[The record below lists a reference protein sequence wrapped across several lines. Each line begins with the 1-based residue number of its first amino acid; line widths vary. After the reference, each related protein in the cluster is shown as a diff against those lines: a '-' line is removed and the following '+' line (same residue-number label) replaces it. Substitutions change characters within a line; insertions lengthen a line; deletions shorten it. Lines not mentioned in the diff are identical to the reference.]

1 MKLTITH
8 QDSYSRGQLLLR
20 TLLGWLYIG
29 IPNGFLMF
37 FVGIWAGIL
46 GFVAFWIVLFTGK
59 YPENFFLFQI
69 KFINWSLRLSAAMT
83 HLVDGT
89 PAIGI
94 NGTSEKVFLEV
105 ERPEKINQLLVLVRI
120 IFGIFYVAIPHGFC
134 LFFRAIGAGVLMF
147 LSWWAILITGKYP
160 EKWHAFAVGT
170 SRWTSRLQLYM
181 GFFTDTYPPF
191 SGKE

>member
-59 YPENFFLFQI
+59 YPENFFTFQI
-69 KFINWSLRLSAAMT
+69 KFMNWSLRFSAAMT
-83 HLVDGT
+83 NLVDGT
-89 PAIGI
+89 PSIGI
-94 NGTSEKVFLEV
+94 DGTSDKVSLEV

-120 IFGIFYVAIPHGFC
+120 LLGVFYVAIPHGFC
-134 LFFRAIGAGVLMF
+134 LVFRGIGAGVLMF
-147 LSWWAILITGKYP
+147 LSWWVVLFTGNYP

-170 SRWTSRLQLYM
+170 SRWTARLQLYM

>member
-8 QDSYSRGQLLLR
+8 QESYSRGQLLLR

-46 GFVAFWIVLFTGK
+46 TFVNFWIVLFTGK
-59 YPENFFLFQI
+59 FPEGIFSFMLKFL
-69 KFINWSLRLSAAMT
+69 NWGLRVNAAVLN
-83 HLVDGT
+83 LVDGT

-94 NGTSEKVFLEV
+94 NGTSDKVILEV
-105 ERPEKINQLLVLVRI
+105 DRPEKVSRLLVIARVLLGI
-120 IFGIFYVAIPHGFC
+120 IYVGIPHGFC
-134 LFFRAIGAGVLMF
+134 LFFRMIGTGVIVF
-147 LSWWAILITGKYP
+147 LSWWVILFAGKYP
-160 EKWHAFAVGT
+160 ERWHSFVVGT
-170 SRWTSRLQLYM
+170 LRWSTRLELYM
-181 GFFTDTYPPF
+181 GFYTDKYPAF